1 LFAVL
6 PLRRSLPVTM
16 GAGDSAKMGS
26 TVVRG
31 ETEATVEVR
40 QRLVRWL
47 VGCWLALDG
56 MAR

>member
-1 LFAVL
+1 
-6 PLRRSLPVTM
+6 M